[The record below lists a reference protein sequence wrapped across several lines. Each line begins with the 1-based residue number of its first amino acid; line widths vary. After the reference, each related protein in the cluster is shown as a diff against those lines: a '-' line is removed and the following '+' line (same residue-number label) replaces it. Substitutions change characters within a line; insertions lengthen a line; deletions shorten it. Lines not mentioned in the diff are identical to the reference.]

1 MQKIDFIRGKPLE
14 YEWGKDEKS
23 LTVKPLTNGE
33 LIDLVDEFQDEWD
46 SALGTE
52 LEDEKFL
59 DIVREKPVYFINKV
73 VKEEFT
79 QDDFLNG
86 YPNDLYNIFR
96 AFKEVNFTFLSRL
109 QGSQILQMILPRTT
123 QTKQQ
128 SK

>member
-1 MQKIDFIRGKPLE
+1 MNKIDFIRGKPLE
-14 YEWGKDEKS
+14 YEWGKDEKA

-46 SALGTE
+46 AALNTE

-109 QGSQILQMILPRTT
+109 QGSQIVQMLRPT

>member
-1 MQKIDFIRGKPLE
+1 MNKIDFIRGKPLE

-46 SALGTE
+46 AALNTE

-79 QDDFLNG
+79 QDDFLSG

-109 QGSQILQMILPRTT
+109 QGSQIVQMLRPT

>member
-1 MQKIDFIRGKPLE
+1 MNKIDFIRGKPLE

-46 SALGTE
+46 AALNTE

-109 QGSQILQMILPRTT
+109 QGSQIVQMLRPT